1 MHNSADEMHLGRRG
15 CIFGSRGALAVDD
28 ERSATVARGEEI
40 RDALDHP
47 IFFSLV
53 ITLVVVAWLAIFTW
67 AFKAMNLPGPA
78 HLFQTP

>member
-1 MHNSADEMHLGRRG
+1 MQARDPVVLSPDVEK
-15 CIFGSRGALAVDD
+15 GAPAV
-28 ERSATVARGEEI
+28 EEL

>member
-1 MHNSADEMHLGRRG
+1 VATRDEL
-15 CIFGSRGALAVDD
+15 V
-28 ERSATVARGEEI
+28 
-40 RDALDHP
+40 DALDHP

-53 ITLVVVAWLAIFTW
+53 ITLVVVAWMAIFTW